1 MSSTVQYLN
10 ILKEEEKLNRELFN
24 LKIKKVELQK
34 KVWKECIHVWEDV
47 LTIMMMIYVN
57 IFVKNVLYTIMII
70 YIRN

>member
-34 KVWKECIHVWEDV
+34 KVWKECIHVWERCSDYNDDD
-47 LTIMMMIYVN
+47 LCKYIC
-57 IFVKNVLYTIMII
+57 KKCSLYNND
-70 YIRN
+70 YLYS